1 MTLRTRQLETAS
13 TVSLVVV
20 VLLVVAAAL
29 RQRQTVTPSRVD
41 LDSKA
46 WAGRLDYKISLGFVR
61 FESAAGA
68 AIMTHSQNGALLMTG
83 DVIDL
88 CCTHYLLS
96 TSFGEKGAL
105 VIDLN
110 QPTREFSRK
119 TSTFMGWR
127 LAFFCRI
134 GRHCSYCK

>member
-20 VLLVVAAAL
+20 LLVVVGAL
-29 RQRQTVTPSRVD
+29 RHRQTVTPSRVD

-46 WAGRLDYKISLGFVR
+46 WARTSRLQKNLIRIRTVR
-61 FESAAGA
+61 VRCRSSNND
-68 AIMTHSQNGALLMTG
+68 TLSNGALLMTG

-88 CCTHYLLS
+88 CCTHCLLS

-105 VIDLN
+105 
-110 QPTREFSRK
+110 
-119 TSTFMGWR
+119 G
-127 LAFFCRI
+127 
-134 GRHCSYCK
+134 H